1 MADVEISVLPSRAQV
16 NVRIDPADGPRLAAA
31 LGGALPLLPNTT
43 TALSSGYA
51 AWLGPDEWLL
61 VGDFEADAMI
71 AALRE
76 AAAGAPLSLV
86 DVSSA
91 RIRVRVHGRKARD
104 VLAHGCA
111 LDLDASVFT
120 AGRCAQTRL
129 ALANVV
135 LIAPADQ
142 PNFTGAPVL
151 ELLVRTSFA
160 PYVTAWLAD
169 AATEYLTDA
178 WG

>member
-1 MADVEISVLPSRAQV
+1 MADVEISALPPRAQV
-16 NVRIDPADGPRLAAA
+16 NVRIDPANAPRLSQA
-31 LGGALPLLPNTT
+31 LHGLLPLSPNTT
-43 TALSSGYA
+43 IALPSGYA

-61 VGDFEADAMI
+61 VGGFDAEATMTT
-71 AALRE
+71 LRE
-76 AAAGAPLSLV
+76 AAADVAMSLV

-91 RIRVRVHGRKARD
+91 RIGVRLSGSRARD

-111 LDLDASVFT
+111 LDLDAKVFP

-135 LIAPADQ
+135 LVAPGDQ
-142 PNFTGAPVL
+142 PDFAHEPVF

-160 PYVTAWLAD
+160 GYVNAWLAD
-169 AATEYLTDA
+169 AATEYLT
-178 WG
+178 